1 MQVSNINCRQKVEN
15 REPFTGSHLFAEVT
29 KAQVPGLRGAVRES
43 IGEPL
48 EVYAVYSYGYH
59 FPIYAFI
66 AGVWYRNSGKY
77 SRTTSKHQGQARP
90 NVPAFVE
97 LDTEGLKARIAGW

>member
-1 MQVSNINCRQKVEN
+1 MRVSNINCRQKVEN

-29 KAQVPGLRGAVRES
+29 RPKGSGLRGAVREA

-77 SRTTSKHQGQARP
+77 SRSTSKHQGQARP
-90 NVPAFVE
+90 SVPAFVDME
-97 LDTEGLKARIAGW
+97 TEALQTIIRGR